1 MIKPATLEQ
10 RTPEP
15 VLSFSR
21 VHTCP
26 KKPFRLVISSMA
38 VVPGPYTDV
47 AGSQRH
53 LQETRQVASFT
64 RIQLMRAGI
73 DLMNRPT
80 TILTSRQRAGMKVV
94 ADNSGFGATTST
106 RIEDSGRNPQIIPG
120 QKSAYGKRIRLTF
133 HQSDLPIITG
143 LSRFSMRRV
152 CLLLWLKDHSN
163 LSLAANCIP
172 CSLQS
177 LPPVKSLCAAN
188 LQLETLL
195 VSSRQRLPT
204 VRQWL
209 PL

>member
-1 MIKPATLEQ
+1 LIKPATLEQ

-64 RIQLMRAGI
+64 RIQLIRAGI
-73 DLMNRPT
+73 DLMNT
-80 TILTSRQRAGMKVV
+80 AYNYLDVTLNGGDEVV
-94 ADNSGFGATTST
+94 ADNSESGATTST

-120 QKSAYGKRIRLTF
+120 QKS
-133 HQSDLPIITG
+133 
-143 LSRFSMRRV
+143 
-152 CLLLWLKDHSN
+152 
-163 LSLAANCIP
+163 
-172 CSLQS
+172 
-177 LPPVKSLCAAN
+177 
-188 LQLETLL
+188 
-195 VSSRQRLPT
+195 
-204 VRQWL
+204 
-209 PL
+209 